1 MLSLVGA
8 GKKLVAVVVA
18 PLVSPVLVS
27 KLPLIPAVSV
37 SPVVLSAS
45 FSSFSCLVVW
55 SQDSFSD
62 ICVLV
67 LPAGSFGVLEDS
79 TPTFVYDT
87 GSCHAVVQSSLCSK
101 SVEGKSLWCLSS
113 WEHVRDGGSQSR
125 ILLEELFKLNSSLSL
140 VEERVQVDDD
150 SSGFVSV
157 FFPLNSSISHK
168 YTADGPIGADFIHK
182 PGCNIDRVN
191 SGVHIKDF
199 LEILYPTQE
208 DTCFTAVSSCARG
221 AFSISRD
228 SSSDA
233 LDAVFKVLKLILQLG
248 VVAVKPSDS
257 VNCHCYPP
265 CVGVNRLLHFCQAL
279 LNVTCQM
286 LERSDAC
293 SLYH

>member
-8 GKKLVAVVVA
+8 GKELVAVVVA

-27 KLPLIPAVSV
+27 KLPLVPAVSV

-101 SVEGKSLWCLSS
+101 SVEGKSLRGLSG
-113 WEHVRDGGSQSR
+113 WEYVRDGSSQSR

-208 DTCFTAVSSCARG
+208 DACFTAVSSCARG
-221 AFSISRD
+221 AFSISRVC
-228 SSSDA
+228 SSDM
-233 LDAVFKVLKLILQLG
+233 LEAVFEVLKLILHLG
-248 VVAVKPSDS
+248 VVVVKPRDS

-265 CVGVNRLLHFCQAL
+265 CVVFNCFLHFCQPL
-279 LNVTCQM
+279 LNAACQM
-286 LERSDAC
+286 LERSEAC